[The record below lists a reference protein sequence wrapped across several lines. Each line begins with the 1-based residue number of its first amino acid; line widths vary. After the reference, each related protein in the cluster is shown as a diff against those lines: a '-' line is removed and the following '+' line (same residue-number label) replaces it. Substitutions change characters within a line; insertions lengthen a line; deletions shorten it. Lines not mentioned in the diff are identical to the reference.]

1 MANRLYQQFHQSL
14 DHGVVSIY
22 GYVTVGA
29 AGAVSAFKG
38 LGISNVVE
46 TATGVY
52 TVSIADSFP
61 AFLGASAMVVFNGTS
76 AVAAVT
82 MKQAPTTD
90 PGPLKSIVLNT
101 LDFAGAD
108 VEPDNG
114 ARIYFEFKMRNSG
127 YVPAGGV

>member
-22 GYVTVGA
+22 GYV
-29 AGAVSAFKG
+29 
-38 LGISNVVE
+38 
-46 TATGVY
+46 Y
-52 TVSIADSFP
+52 TVTIADSFP

-76 AVAAVT
+76 VVAAVN

-108 VEPDNG
+108 VEPDSG
-114 ARIYFEFKMRNSG
+114 SRIYFEFKMRNSG